1 MNMLTLGSKG
11 QQRMTDATTRPRA
24 LQTWLQAPADSKRKR
39 DSTDDYGDDDEDAYS
54 TGVETTSA
62 SKTMRPKKQVKS
74 TNAAPKNTSKD
85 AKKLY
90 KDTLKALDKSYV
102 ALDKKVKA
110 MDPNSRSITV
120 DTYADNASGYVDKAE
135 KLDAMG
141 ETVLAFNLVMAL
153 ADASHRCITS
163 FRMSGDSGDCD
174 DSFKELDAALVK
186 LIGKRKKPAV
196 QLKADELPAVPHRW
210 THKDA
215 DVGEFKT
222 GRPNKQQRNMIEV
235 QYIEYEKERRAER
248 CSRREECGDW
258 VQGALVELKEDQ
270 KYLSDHGIGCNF
282 LTGSGDRNCYF
293 AESIARLEKMV
304 AAREL

>member
-1 MNMLTLGSKG
+1 
-11 QQRMTDATTRPRA
+11 MTDSKMPAATRPGA
-24 LQTWLQAPADSKRKR
+24 LQTWLQAPAESKRKR
-39 DSTDDYGDDDEDAYS
+39 DSIDDHNDDDEGTAG
-54 TGVETTSA
+54 TVAKKTSA
-62 SKTMRPKKQVKS
+62 SNTARPKKQVKS
-74 TNAAPKNTSKD
+74 AVAAKSTNAASKNTSKE
-85 AKKLY
+85 AKKFY

-120 DTYADNASGYVDKAE
+120 DTYADNASGYIDKAN
-135 KLDAMG
+135 KLDGMG

-186 LIGKRKKPAV
+186 SIDKREKPAV
-196 QLKADELPAVPHRW
+196 QLNADELPAVPHRW

-258 VQGALVELKEDQ
+258 VQVALVELKEDQ
-270 KYLSDHGIGCNF
+270 KYLSDHGIGCDF
-282 LTGSGDRNCYF
+282 MTGSGDRNCYF
-293 AESIARLEKMV
+293 AESIAKMEKMV
-304 AAREL
+304 AEREL

>member
-1 MNMLTLGSKG
+1 MP
-11 QQRMTDATTRPRA
+11 RPGA

-39 DSTDDYGDDDEDAYS
+39 DSTDDHGDDDEDAYS
-54 TGVETTSA
+54 TGVKKTSA
-62 SKTMRPKKQVKS
+62 SKTTRPKKQVKS
-74 TNAAPKNTSKD
+74 AVAATPTNAAPKNTSKD
-85 AKKLY
+85 TQKLY

-120 DTYADNASGYVDKAE
+120 DTYADNASGYMDKAE

-141 ETVLAFNLVMAL
+141 ETV
-153 ADASHRCITS
+153 
-163 FRMSGDSGDCD
+163 MSGDSGDCD
-174 DSFKELDAALVK
+174 DNFKKLNTALVG
-186 LIGKRKKPAV
+186 LIGKREKPAV
-196 QLKADELPAVPHRW
+196 HLKADELPAVPHRW

-248 CSRREECGDW
+248 FSRREKCGDW
-258 VQGALVELKEDQ
+258 VQVALVELKEDQ
-270 KYLSDHGIGCNF
+270 KYLSDHGIGCDF
-282 LTGSGDRNCYF
+282 MTGSGDRNCYF
-293 AESIARLEKMV
+293 AECIARLETIMTE
-304 AAREL
+304 REL